1 MCAGE
6 GVLVRVHW
14 GGCAVRVYW
23 GRCAGEGVLVR
34 VCWGRGIGE
43 GVLGRGAG
51 VLLRLAGMWG
61 GMVCRGKGA
70 GEAGRGVVR
79 GVWVWAGVCDGGG
92 WPGLCQ
98 VWVVE
103 WRGGGVAT
111 PTVSHH
117 CAGQ

>member
-6 GVLVRVHW
+6 GVLGRVHW
-14 GGCAVRVYW
+14 GGCA
-23 GRCAGEGVLVR
+23 GEGVLGR
-34 VCWGRGIGE
+34 VCWGGCASEGVLGEGDWGGCAGE

-51 VLLRLAGMWG
+51 VLLRLAGVWG

-92 WPGLCQ
+92 WPGLCH

-103 WRGGGVAT
+103 WRG
-111 PTVSHH
+111 
-117 CAGQ
+117 